1 MAMNKA
7 EKQLEDAIDK
17 ARLYAAFQITPEIT
31 PDLPAPSSGVGF
43 GADAHIYGY
52 DFNEHTR
59 KVFEAWSES
68 VRNGTGHGE
77 RKHGSQGGRNLYSTK
92 LLALQAMR
100 NKIAMKSADIL
111 VGIDLMIDKELGKCN
126 NPHS

>member
-7 EKQLEDAIDK
+7 EKKQLEDAIDK
-17 ARLYAAFQITPEIT
+17 ARLYAAFYITPEIT
-31 PDLPAPSSGVGF
+31 PDLPAPGSGDGMY
-43 GADAHIYGY
+43 AHIYGY

-68 VRNGTGHGE
+68 TRNGTGHGE

-100 NKIAMKSADIL
+100 HKIAMKSADVL
-111 VGIDLMIDKELGKCN
+111 ASTDLMIDKELGK
-126 NPHS
+126 